1 MRRSG
6 SAYLPLHGGKAP
18 RWLFEKMVKL
28 SRIFIELAISEV
40 GNEALLDMFASPY
53 WFQSFGSFLG
63 FDWHSSGLTTT
74 TLGALKVALS
84 DMTPSIGLFIAGG
97 KGKTMRNTPREIE
110 HTEKYL
116 KVNPDE
122 LKIAS
127 KIAAKVD
134 SAWIQDGYNLYH
146 HTILYTPDGQWV
158 VIQQG
163 MNEEKRYA
171 RRYHWHHSLL
181 KTDITLPHSGIKAE
195 QTHKGVFNLVSPTS
209 LDNKRQI
216 VSIFKEVPISELEKT
231 LKLGEEERPLFMPP
245 HHQVKLKISKN
256 VKKII
261 LSTYENP
268 PKDITD
274 LATSHLGPASI
285 RALSMAATLI
295 YGSQADF
302 TDPAVY
308 SYAHGGKDGYPYP
321 VDLKLYENTISV
333 LEKINRLSP
342 EARQNA
348 TKVLRELHK
357 LFKN

>member
-28 SRIFIELAISEV
+28 SRIFIELAISEI

-84 DMTPSIGLFIAGG
+84 DMSPSLGLFIAGG
-97 KGKTMRNTPREIE
+97 KGKTMRKTPIEIE

-116 KVNPDE
+116 KVDPHQ
-122 LKIAS
+122 LKTAS

-134 SAWIQDGYNLYH
+134 SAWVQDGYTLYH
-146 HTILYTPDGQWV
+146 HTIIYTPPGHWV

-163 MNEEKRYA
+163 MNGEKRYA

-195 QTHKGVFNLVSPTS
+195 KTHNDVFNLVAPRS
-209 LDNKRQI
+209 LNNKEKMI
-216 VSIFKEVPISELEKT
+216 SIFKEVPPSELEKT
-231 LKLGEEERPLFMPP
+231 LNVEERPLFMPA
-245 HHQVKLKISKN
+245 HHPVKLKISKN

-268 PKDITD
+268 PRDITD

-295 YGSQADF
+295 YGSEADF

-321 VDLKLYENTISV
+321 VDLQLYENTISV
-333 LEKINRLSP
+333 LEKIARLSP
-342 EARQNA
+342 EARKNA

-357 LFKN
+357 LFKK